1 MPWKNIAE
9 LDKVFV
15 FSSCLCL
22 EDVFFFHQE
31 PKLSSQVEQVLGEYS
46 KSIQKGG
53 KETGM
58 CT

>member
-1 MPWKNIAE
+1 M
-9 LDKVFV
+9 FV